1 MTVPGHC
8 TRLPEAPATAPSAS
22 AARPAPLGTGPRPA
36 AAKAGIRPKAAAH
49 RVPAQRVPRP
59 ARPAAATRGDSAS
72 GGGPADGAAPRAR
85 LATAAQ
91 APAPQRTAPELKSPS
106 RGASHGQHLTYAS
119 FASYVKERGPV
130 LLRTAR
136 SLTSNVND
144 AEDLLQTA
152 LTKTYV
158 AWERIEDHRALDGY
172 VRRALVNTRTSQWR
186 KRKVDEFV
194 CEELPEPENAPLED
208 PAEQQV
214 LRDAMWGAI
223 MKLPDRQRAM
233 VVLRY
238 YEDLSEVQ
246 TAEVLGVSVG
256 TVKSAVSRALGKL
269 REDPQLREDV

>member
-1 MTVPGHC
+1 MTTTVC
-8 TRLPEAPATAPSAS
+8 TSASTAADPATQ
-22 AARPAPLGTGPRPA
+22 T
-36 AAKAGIRPKAAAH
+36 
-49 RVPAQRVPRP
+49 
-59 ARPAAATRGDSAS
+59 
-72 GGGPADGAAPRAR
+72 
-85 LATAAQ
+85 LAY
-91 APAPQRTAPELKSPS
+91 P
-106 RGASHGQHLTYAS
+106 S
-119 FASYVKERGPV
+119 FASYVRARQPV

-136 SLTSNVND
+136 SLTANPSD

-172 VRRALVNTRTSQWR
+172 VRRALLNTRTSQWR

-194 CEELPEPENAPLED
+194 CEELPEPEPVPGRDD
-208 PAEQQV
+208 PAEQQA
-214 LRDAMWGAI
+214 LHDAMWRAI
-223 MKLPDRQRAM
+223 QKLPARQRAM

-269 REDPQLREDV
+269 REDPELGLVRQ

>member
-1 MTVPGHC
+1 MTTPLC
-8 TRLPEAPATAPSAS
+8 ANAS
-22 AARPAPLGTGPRPA
+22 
-36 AAKAGIRPKAAAH
+36 KAVTH
-49 RVPAQRVPRP
+49 
-59 ARPAAATRGDSAS
+59 
-72 GGGPADGAAPRAR
+72 
-85 LATAAQ
+85 
-91 APAPQRTAPELKSPS
+91 
-106 RGASHGQHLTYAS
+106 
-119 FASYVKERGPV
+119 ASYHPNSHPPTHAHPHQLAHPHPQPHGHAPPYKSFSSYVRARGPV

-136 SLTSNVND
+136 SLTANPSD

-158 AWERIEDHRALDGY
+158 AWDRIEDHRALDGY

-186 KRKVDEFV
+186 KRKVDEFA
-194 CEELPEPENAPLED
+194 CEELPEPAGLPAPD
-208 PAEQQV
+208 PAEEQV
-214 LRDAMWGAI
+214 LHDAMWRAV

-269 REDPQLREDV
+269 RQDPELVPVR